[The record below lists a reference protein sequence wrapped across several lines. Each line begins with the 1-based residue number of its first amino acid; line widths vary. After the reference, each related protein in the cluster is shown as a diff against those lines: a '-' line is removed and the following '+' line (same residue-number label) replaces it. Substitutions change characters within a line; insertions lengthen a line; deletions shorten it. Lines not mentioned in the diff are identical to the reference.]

1 MSPLTKLLFD
11 KAHSFIYMYRE
22 KPFQLSSGK
31 MSHHYFNCKKI
42 TLNPE
47 FLYLAVRAICEE
59 LIPENHLFIPEAV
72 GGLTLGADP
81 LAYGISLYYLQKN
94 IVCYPCIVRKE
105 VKQYGTQKQIEGE
118 IENIHNV
125 VVLDDVITTG
135 SSTLKAVDAFR
146 NAGKN
151 VQYAICLVDR
161 EEGGRETLLK
171 EGVKLFS
178 LWKKSDFTPLTDNNL

>member
-1 MSPLTKLLFD
+1 MSPLTKALFD
-11 KAHSFIYMYRE
+11 RAHTFIYMYNE
-22 KPFQLSSGK
+22 KPFQLASGK

-47 FLYLAVRAICEE
+47 FLFLAVKAICDE
-59 LIPENHLFIPEAV
+59 LIPENHLPIPEAV

-81 LAYGISLYYLQKN
+81 LAYGISLYYHQKN
-94 IVCYPCIVRKE
+94 ILCFPCIVRKE
-105 VKQYGTQKQIEGE
+105 VKKHGTQKQIEGE
-118 IENIHNV
+118 IENIHHV

-135 SSTLKAVDAFR
+135 NSTLRAVDAFR

-178 LWKKSDFTPLTDNNL
+178 LWKKSDFINLIDNNL